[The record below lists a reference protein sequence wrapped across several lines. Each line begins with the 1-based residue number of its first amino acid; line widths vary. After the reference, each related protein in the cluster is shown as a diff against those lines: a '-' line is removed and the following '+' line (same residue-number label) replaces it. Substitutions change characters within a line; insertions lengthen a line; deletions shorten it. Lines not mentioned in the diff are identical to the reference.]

1 MTATDAP
8 DIEGKTRKPRGELS
22 IRVLAMPADTNQNGD
37 IFGGWLLG
45 QMDIAGSIFSYKIAQ
60 GRTVTVSV
68 EAMTFRKPVY
78 VGDVVCIYAEL
89 IRIGRTSIAVRIEA
103 WVNRRNERQM
113 IQVTEGTFTYVAV
126 GDDLRPKPVHAK
138 SGIVTLSGVR
148 RKSSTP

>member
-60 GRTVTVSV
+60 NRTVTVSV
-68 EAMTFRKPVY
+68 EAMTFRNPVY
-78 VGDVVCIYAEL
+78 VGDIVCIYAEL
-89 IRIGRTSIAVRIEA
+89 IRTGRTSIAVRIEA

-113 IQVTEGTFTYVAV
+113 ILVTEGTFTFVCV
-126 GDDLRPKPVHAK
+126 GDDLRPKPLPGNV
-138 SGIVTLSGVR
+138 SQRIT
-148 RKSSTP
+148 